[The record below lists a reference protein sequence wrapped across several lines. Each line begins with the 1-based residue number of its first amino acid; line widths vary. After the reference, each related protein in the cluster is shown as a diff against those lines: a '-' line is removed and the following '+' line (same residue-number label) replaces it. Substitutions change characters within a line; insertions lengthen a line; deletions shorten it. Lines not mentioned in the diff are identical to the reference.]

1 MEELVEIFV
10 PIAFF
15 AMLVLIVYFTARYNH
30 QTKMAILEKGGNLD
44 MTKKRFPFL
53 EIGLT
58 LLGVGLGLIISLILQ
73 SFNIAEG
80 SKDMLTGACILI
92 FGGAGL
98 ISAFFIRR
106 KLEKQ

>member
-1 MEELVEIFV
+1 MDRLAEVFV

-15 AMLVLIVYFTARYNH
+15 AAIVLIVYFTARYSH
-30 QTKMAILEKGGNLD
+30 QTKKAILEKGGNIEI
-44 MTKKRFPFL
+44 TKKKFPFL

-58 LLGVGLGLIISLILQ
+58 LLGVGLGLAIAALPQ
-73 SFNIAEG
+73 SFDISTDVQGLLIA
-80 SKDMLTGACILI
+80 ACILL

-98 ISAFFIRR
+98 VSAFFIRR